1 MKLSFILCSKHNSL
15 EGKEHETNSL
25 RKMSIPGNKSPVIA
39 FLKKKKKKNLYCI
52 FKTRIFYYMK
62 LD

>member
-39 FLKKKKKKNLYCI
+39 FWKKKKKTYIAFLITK
-52 FKTRIFYYMK
+52 IFYYMK